1 LLRPYRDCD
10 IEEKS
15 VDKGTD
21 SFCYSVSVLRASLSI
36 TDVLPPLAVK
46 GASCLL
52 VHEDRL
58 IFEVGGERYIR
69 SDDVRLLMGIGGHVE
84 RGESFIETLARESL
98 EEIGVSLSPIHSE
111 NAFLVNDFG
120 EIRPLQLKE
129 RPSPLIIYGMLDRRK
144 SKQHQTVYYIVSY
157 ICKLGESPVIAS
169 SEEITAL
176 ISVPRS
182 AVREFFCSRT
192 KLKTVLDHGGKVV
205 AGQLSKETIL
215 LPVGTAKALFHLLS
229 LQDIVIGGLAE

>member
-1 LLRPYRDCD
+1 MLRPYRDCD

-21 SFCYSVSVLRASLSI
+21 SFCYSVIVKQMRLSI
-36 TDVLPPLAVK
+36 TEVIPPLAIK
-46 GASCLL
+46 GVSCLL
-52 VHEDRL
+52 IHENRL
-58 IFEVGGERYIR
+58 LFGVGGKRYR
-69 SDDVRLLMGIGGHVE
+69 RNDDLSLLMGIGGHVE
-84 RGESFIETLARESL
+84 SGESFIETLARESL
-98 EEIGVSLSPIHSE
+98 EEIGVSLSPVHSLD
-111 NAFLVNDFG
+111 AFLVNDFG